1 MGIAATKSLR
11 APGASFARKA
21 MVSVRGL
28 VATTFIVAS
37 FIALFIWDDAR
48 SYGSLW
54 TSDIITPIESI
65 IGLGL
70 LATGLLVLAATT
82 RYSGRTT
89 LEGAP

>member
-1 MGIAATKSLR
+1 
-11 APGASFARKA
+11 
-21 MVSVRGL
+21 MVSVGDL
-28 VATTFIVAS
+28 EATTFIVAS
-37 FIALFIWDDAR
+37 FLALFIWDDTR

-54 TSDIITPIESI
+54 TSNIITPIESI

-82 RYSGRTT
+82 RYSGSTT